1 MFVRSGEITTIL
13 FRFDH
18 QTYKMNLSLEGKWA
32 LICGS
37 TQGIGLAVAEQLAM
51 LGANCILMARNE
63 DSLKEAIAK
72 LDISNRQLHAYH
84 VADFSKPDEVR
95 RGINEIVAARPI
107 HILINNTGG
116 PAAGPVFEAK
126 EEEFIKAFNQHLV
139 CNHILAKAV
148 VPGMKEA
155 EFGRIINIISTS
167 VRIPHKNLGVSNTIR
182 GAVAS
187 WAKTL
192 SNELGE
198 FNITVNSILPG
209 YTTTARLQA
218 VIDNNAERR
227 NVDKESVEK
236 EMMESIPMKRFGDPQ
251 EIAAVVA
258 FIASPAASY
267 VNGVSIPVDG
277 GRTGT
282 I

>member
-1 MFVRSGEITTIL
+1 
-13 FRFDH
+13 
-18 QTYKMNLSLEGKWA
+18 MNLSLEGKWA
-32 LICGS
+32 VVCGS
-37 TQGIGLAVAEQLAM
+37 TQGIGLAIAEELAA

-84 VADFSKPDEVR
+84 VADFSQPENVR
-95 RGINEIVAARPI
+95 KGINEIVSARPI
-107 HILINNTGG
+107 QILINNTGG
-116 PAAGPVFEAK
+116 PPAGPVFDAK
-126 EEEFIKAFNQHLV
+126 EEEFVKAFNQHLI
-139 CNHILAKAV
+139 CNHILTKAV
-148 VPGMKEA
+148 VPGMKESGY
-155 EFGRIINIISTS
+155 GRIINVISTS

-198 FNITVNSILPG
+198 FNITVNNILPG

-218 VIDNNAERR
+218 VIDSSAEKRR
-227 NVDKESVEK
+227 KEKSIVEQ
-236 EMMESIPMKRFGDPQ
+236 EMIESIPMKRFGDPQ
-251 EIAAVVA
+251 EIAAVAA

-267 VNGVSIPVDG
+267 LNGVSIPVDG